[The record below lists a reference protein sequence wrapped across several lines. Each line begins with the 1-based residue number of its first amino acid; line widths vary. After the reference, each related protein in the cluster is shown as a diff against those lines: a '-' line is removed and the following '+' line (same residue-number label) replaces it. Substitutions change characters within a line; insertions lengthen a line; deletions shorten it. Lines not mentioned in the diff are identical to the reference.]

1 MGAPAGS
8 GEVSILTWPLETGCL
23 RSSSRNPVIA
33 MVAGDP
39 TECVLIASQVLAS
52 GVHVCAAA
60 CSGVSLGGSLLGH
73 TAAVSLSPVRIASPD
88 DFTWLPGAPSG
99 KAISTVHDVTLAA
112 ASRQRKVGGV
122 ISGGKREPSAG

>member
-8 GEVSILTWPLETGCL
+8 LEVSMLAWPLETGCF

-33 MVAGDP
+33 TVAGDP
-39 TECVLIASQVLAS
+39 TERFLIASQVRAS
-52 GVHVCAAA
+52 GVHVWATA
-60 CSGVSLGGSLLGH
+60 CSGVSLGGSLLAE
-73 TAAVSLSPVRIASPD
+73 TACGSISPMRIPSPD
-88 DFTWLPGAPSG
+88 DFTWMPGAPSG
-99 KAISTVHDVTLAA
+99 KAMSTVHDVTLAA